1 MEKLIDTVLEQHRDV
16 NLHSA
21 AGRQTIVKAMMKKIR
36 SKEGWFLNLNTIDGG
51 IPEVGDEE
59 EKAKWVCKYCGEST
73 FEVEYDYIGS
83 EYNHLSSD
91 LKDEQ
96 KELYEDAGDGTM
108 LKVKDDLQKQI
119 YNEITA
125 DGLPVGGDTQAV
137 VESHKLAEEIVD
149 NKGEWIFE
157 SPDGGKTVFRRP
169 FGKYDMKNK
178 EEIDWET
185 KKPTGRKFTQY
196 PFPDDE

>member
-83 EYNHLSSD
+83 EYNHLSCD
-91 LKDEQ
+91 LQ
-96 KELYEDAGDGTM
+96 KN
-108 LKVKDDLQKQI
+108 DLQKQI

-137 VESHKLAEEIVD
+137 LESHKLAEEIVD
-149 NKGEWIFE
+149 NKEEKYIFE
-157 SPDGGKTVFRRP
+157 SPDGGKTVY
-169 FGKYDMKNK
+169 K
-178 EEIDWET
+178 
-185 KKPTGRKFTQY
+185 RKFNESKKTLVS
-196 PFPDDE
+196 DEEWQKLTK

>member
-83 EYNHLSSD
+83 GTNHLGCE
-91 LKDEQ
+91 LKSQKEIDEYVEDIDEQ
-96 KELYEDAGDGTM
+96 AYAQGRGSSKTER
-108 LKVKDDLQKQI
+108 
-119 YNEITA
+119 
-125 DGLPVGGDTQAV
+125 
-137 VESHKLAEEIVD
+137 
-149 NKGEWIFE
+149 
-157 SPDGGKTVFRRP
+157 GK
-169 FGKYDMKNK
+169 
-178 EEIDWET
+178 I
-185 KKPTGRKFTQY
+185 
-196 PFPDDE
+196 

>member
-59 EKAKWVCKYCGEST
+59 ERAKWICEYCSQST

-83 EYNHLSSD
+83 NYNHLSCE
-91 LKDEQ
+91 LKEQ
-96 KELYEDAGDGTM
+96 YED
-108 LKVKDDLQKQI
+108 VQKQI
-119 YNEITA
+119 YKEITA
-125 DGLPVGGDTQAV
+125 EGLPPGGDTQAV
-137 VESHKLAEEIVD
+137 LESRKLAEEIVD
-149 NKGEWIFE
+149 NKEEKYIFE
-157 SPDGGKTVFRRP
+157 SPDGGKTVY
-169 FGKYDMKNK
+169 K
-178 EEIDWET
+178 
-185 KKPTGRKFTQY
+185 RKFNESKKTLVS
-196 PFPDDE
+196 DEEWQKLTK

>member
-83 EYNHLSSD
+83 EYNHLSCD
-91 LKDEQ
+91 LQ
-96 KELYEDAGDGTM
+96 KN
-108 LKVKDDLQKQI
+108 DLQKQI
-119 YNEITA
+119 YNEINA

-137 VESHKLAEEIVD
+137 LESHKLAEEIVD